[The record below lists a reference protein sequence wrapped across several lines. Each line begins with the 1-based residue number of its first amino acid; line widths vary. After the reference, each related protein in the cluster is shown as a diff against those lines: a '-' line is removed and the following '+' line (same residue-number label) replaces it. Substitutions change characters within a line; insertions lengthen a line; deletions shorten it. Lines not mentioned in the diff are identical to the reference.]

1 MRAAPTAQ
9 RSQKIKIPPPHQSS
23 KGREQRRL
31 ERAKIEADTRRK
43 VDEWWDVHEKLLDS
57 TITRGDYKDLVE
69 FVEPESKPLTDETMD
84 EMVAQC
90 DGGLVR
96 KEEAARVINKA
107 RSFLTTHLQL
117 EAVFEQVAKE
127 AGVSEPA
134 KALVMPMMKHLTE
147 QYTQIPELNDDDVE
161 EVWEICD
168 TNGDGRVVRPELL
181 LALASWRDN
190 MVRIYVKEEGAAA
203 LAEESDAPKAGGSS
217 MCVLL

>member
-1 MRAAPTAQ
+1 MVPALRLLCMYCC
-9 RSQKIKIPPPHQSS
+9 RVV
-23 KGREQRRL
+23 RRH
-31 ERAKIEADTRRK
+31 A
-43 VDEWWDVHEKLLDS
+43 
-57 TITRGDYKDLVE
+57 
-69 FVEPESKPLTDETMD
+69 EPESKPLTDETMD

-217 MCVLL
+217 MCVLLCAGVDRRGARHLLAVRHRRRRDLPRHAHQRHRVRQGGPPR